1 MRVRNNKLFN
11 LPPSNKNPCKNAIVR
26 SVLIRGETTFRLEP
40 VARFWRLAVSAESR
54 PVRKSQSVSP
64 SDVSPH
70 SSMAKP
76 NLPTVTLGPTGEAVF
91 FFRGRARFFLISE
104 THRLAAPWETCIH
117 VGQMSVSSSQVRV
130 AEQLWNCRGFS
141 C

>member
-1 MRVRNNKLFN
+1 MRVRKNKLFN

-26 SVLIRGETTFRLEP
+26 SVLIRGETTFMLEP

-54 PVRKSQSVSP
+54 PVRKSQSASP

-76 NLPTVTLGPTGEAVF
+76 NLPTVTLGP
-91 FFRGRARFFLISE
+91 GRLCFSSE
-104 THRLAAPWETCIH
+104 
-117 VGQMSVSSSQVRV
+117 VGQD
-130 AEQLWNCRGFS
+130 FS
-141 C
+141 LFQRRTDWQHHGKRAYMWAK